1 MKRNKSM
8 ILAFTLPGT
17 LLFFG
22 VFVYPIIRTVIMSF
36 FKIIEITDPV
46 NKWEFR
52 GFGNYLDL
60 FNTPLFRQ
68 SLVNI
73 GKIWTIGGIIT
84 LAISLMLAI
93 ILTSGIRG
101 KAFFQAAIY
110 LPNVISAVAMATMWI
125 QYVFNS
131 SYGFLTT
138 FFRMLGLESLAKI
151 QWLDE
156 EHKFW
161 ALLISY
167 CFGMIGHHMLIWI
180 SGIERISKEYYEASG
195 IDGANKVQQFFHVT
209 LPLLRG
215 ILRTNI
221 IMWSIRIAGF
231 FIWSQLFSPLTAD
244 TSTVVP
250 MVYMYTKVFGAE
262 TADIIS
268 RDAGAGAAIGIIL
281 CVLVFLRMMIWN
293 FKS

>member
-22 VFVYPIIRTVIMSF
+22 VFVYPIIRTIIMSF

-60 FNTPLFRQ
+60 FNTALFRQ
-68 SLVNI
+68 SLINI
-73 GKIWTIGGIIT
+73 GKIWTIGGITT
-84 LAISLMLAI
+84 LAVSLLIAI

-101 KAFFQAAIY
+101 KGFFQATIY

-125 QYVFNS
+125 QYAFNS

-161 ALLISY
+161 ALLIS
-167 CFGMIGHHMLIWI
+167 
-180 SGIERISKEYYEASG
+180 
-195 IDGANKVQQFFHVT
+195 
-209 LPLLRG
+209 
-215 ILRTNI
+215 
-221 IMWSIRIAGF
+221 
-231 FIWSQLFSPLTAD
+231 
-244 TSTVVP
+244 
-250 MVYMYTKVFGAE
+250 
-262 TADIIS
+262 
-268 RDAGAGAAIGIIL
+268 
-281 CVLVFLRMMIWN
+281 
-293 FKS
+293 